1 MSNARERT
9 RVRFPRYFVWGWGL
23 IALAVVCVFATDSL
37 GFTGYWSSDPP
48 MTLVG
53 LAGMVVAGVCAFT
66 GVLTLL
72 FGGLAALLS
81 LFMSRR
87 SEEQRR

>member
-1 MSNARERT
+1 M
-9 RVRFPRYFVWGWGL
+9 FVFHNFCGGGGVLWGGGGGL
-23 IALAVVCVFATDSL
+23 GTS
-37 GFTGYWSSDPP
+37 FTGYWSSDPP